1 MHYSPILTLTLGVL
15 ITGVAAAEI
24 RNLAVSTWMY
34 LVHSLLLAGTF
45 AAFAVT
51 TNSPQL
57 YWWVLA
63 TVLTKVIFIPL
74 VLRWYIIRHPTTEL
88 RPTLGFRL
96 SLTILTGVLIVFFKL
111 IHTYMDFIAP
121 TDMAMLEP
129 ARSNL
134 AVAFSVFVLGL
145 YILATRRDA
154 IKNAIGIC
162 LLENG
167 AHLSLVVLAP
177 TLPETVLLGIATS
190 IVVSVWVL
198 VYITSRVVEIIG
210 TPDTFKL
217 SELRG

>member
-1 MHYSPILTLTLGVL
+1 MDYSPILTLTLGVL

-24 RNLAVSTWMY
+24 RNLAASTWMY

-45 AAFAVT
+45 AAFAVVYD
-51 TNSPQL
+51 NPHL
-57 YWWVLA
+57 YWWALSTMV
-63 TVLTKVIFIPL
+63 TKVVVIPL
-74 VLRWYIIRHPTTEL
+74 VLRWYVIKHPATEL

-96 SLTILTGVLIVFFKL
+96 SLAILTGVLIGFFKL
-111 IHTYMDFIAP
+111 VHTYMDFIAP

-134 AVAFSVFVLGL
+134 AVAFTIFVLGL

-177 TLPETVLLGIATS
+177 ALPETALLGIATS

-198 VYITSRVVEIIG
+198 VYVTSRVVEIIG

>member
-1 MHYSPILTLTLGVL
+1 MHYDPILTLTLGVL
-15 ITGVAAAEI
+15 LTGVAAAEI
-24 RNLAVSTWMY
+24 RNLAASTWMY
-34 LVHSLLLAGTF
+34 LVHSLFLAGTF
-45 AAFAVT
+45 AAFAVVYD
-51 TNSPQL
+51 NPQL

-63 TVLTKVIFIPL
+63 AVMTKVIFIPL
-74 VLRWYIIRHPTTEL
+74 VLRWYTVRHPTTEL

-96 SLTILTGVLIVFFKL
+96 SLIIMAVVLIAFYELVHAHMK
-111 IHTYMDFIAP
+111 FIAP
-121 TDMAMLEP
+121 TEAAMHEP
-129 ARSNL
+129 ARSSL
-134 AVAFSVFVLGL
+134 AVAFTVFVLGL

-154 IKNAIGIC
+154 IKNVIGIC

-177 TLPETVLLGIATS
+177 TLPETALLGVATS

-198 VYITSRVVEIIG
+198 VYVTHRVVEIIG

>member
-1 MHYSPILTLTLGVL
+1 MDHSPILTLTLGVL
-15 ITGVAAAEI
+15 ITGVAAAEV
-24 RNLAVSTWMY
+24 RNLAASTWMY
-34 LVHSLLLAGTF
+34 LVHSLFLAGTF
-45 AAFAVT
+45 AAFAVVYD
-51 TNSPQL
+51 NPQL
-57 YWWVLA
+57 YWWALA
-63 TVLTKVIFIPL
+63 TVVTKVVLIPL
-74 VLRWYIIRHPTTEL
+74 VLCWYVTRHPATEL

-96 SLTILTGVLIVFFKL
+96 SLAILTGVLIAFFKL
-111 IHTYMDFIAP
+111 VHTYMDFIAP

-134 AVAFSVFVLGL
+134 AVAFTVFALGL

-177 TLPETVLLGIATS
+177 ALPETALLGIATS

-198 VYITSRVVEIIG
+198 VYVTDRVVEIIG